1 MAGVLQKPD
10 ALSLS
15 GNLKPFVLSSAGK
28 IVFNLLM
35 GDDEEILFINNYEP
49 GPDNLVRID
58 LREEMQALLAF
69 NLDTSRNN
77 WAQTTL
83 AENFKAVIDGQAY
96 TFRVVGGGVAD
107 LADTPANW
115 LSQHFLTWQP
125 RHKRVTYYSPEWLT
139 FYATEERTLK
149 PEAT

>member
-15 GNLKPFVLSSAGK
+15 GNLKPFVLSSSEK

-35 GDDEEILFINNYEP
+35 GDGDDEEILFINNYEP

-69 NLDTSRNN
+69 NLDTSHNN

-83 AENFKAVIDGQAY
+83 AKNFKAVIDGQAY

-107 LADTPANW
+107 LADTPTN
-115 LSQHFLTWQP
+115 
-125 RHKRVTYYSPEWLT
+125 
-139 FYATEERTLK
+139 
-149 PEAT
+149 